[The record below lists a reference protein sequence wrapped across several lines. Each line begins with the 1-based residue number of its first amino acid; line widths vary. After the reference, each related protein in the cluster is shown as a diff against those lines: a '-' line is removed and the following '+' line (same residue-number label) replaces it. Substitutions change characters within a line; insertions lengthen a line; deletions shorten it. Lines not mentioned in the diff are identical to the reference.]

1 MATLYNK
8 TALNKI
14 KKAELVQLFLDQQ
27 AEKNQLILDAEEHE
41 KLKSHI
47 IYMGHTKMKAD
58 LKKLKE
64 ENKELKILVQQ
75 YQGAVCD
82 FGLVT
87 PEEIKETM
95 DEYYDKIERLEEIT
109 GEVYDLRDENKKLKG
124 KNEDL
129 NRRFND
135 VNHVPF
141 NSNYTDKAI
150 DEFLS
155 SIPKRFLKEDD

>member
-27 AEKNQLILDAEEHE
+27 AEKNQLVLGPGQRHE
-41 KLKSHI
+41 
-47 IYMGHTKMKAD
+47 KMKAD

-64 ENKELKILVQQ
+64 EHNEVLDDQIKLLEDKKELLQ
-75 YQGAVCD
+75 A
-82 FGLVT
+82 
-87 PEEIKETM
+87 
-95 DEYYDKIERLEEIT
+95 
-109 GEVYDLRDENKKLKG
+109 NKKLKEE
-124 KNEDL
+124 NEDL

-150 DEFLS
+150 DEFLG
-155 SIPKRFLKEDD
+155 SIPKRFLKEENQNLKQKLQKIKDLHDAGLLDDPWEIDDNFGITLILVEDD

>member
-14 KKAELVQLFLDQQ
+14 KKAELVQLFLDMQ
-27 AEKNQLILDAEEHE
+27 AEKNQLVLGPGQRHE
-41 KLKSHI
+41 
-47 IYMGHTKMKAD
+47 KMKAD